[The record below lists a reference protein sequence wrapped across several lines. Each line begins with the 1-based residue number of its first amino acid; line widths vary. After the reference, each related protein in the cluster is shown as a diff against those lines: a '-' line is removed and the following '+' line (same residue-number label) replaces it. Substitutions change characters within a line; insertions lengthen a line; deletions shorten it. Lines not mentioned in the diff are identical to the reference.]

1 MSSHKVCTS
10 ASGRASATAPPIR
23 MALVCRIM
31 ALRSS
36 AVTSS
41 FLTVSRGQWFFH
53 TEPLL
58 GGTQPARFL
67 PLTKSFTQMP
77 ASSCP
82 SSLACGSSWR
92 SEVEKGVPV
101 THHA

>member
-1 MSSHKVCTS
+1 M
-10 ASGRASATAPPIR
+10 R

-31 ALRSS
+31 TVRSS
-36 AVTSS
+36 VVISS

-53 TEPLL
+53 IEELL
-58 GGTQPARFL
+58 GGTQPARL
-67 PLTKSFTQMP
+67 RPLTRSFTPMP

-101 THHA
+101 THHAYFAW